1 MDDLPHPLTAADTL
15 EVDLEAELGDELYQ
29 APHEGRGSAEVAL
42 PESLQTMQ
50 VPVDAFDDNET
61 RPVIVVPHPG
71 AGQARSFGA
80 PSTLLL
86 AIPPEMLID

>member
-1 MDDLPHPLTAADTL
+1 MNDLPHPLTAADTL
-15 EVDLEAELGDELYQ
+15 EVDLEAELGDELVH
-29 APHEGRGSAEVAL
+29 APHEGRGSAEVRV

-50 VPVDAFDDNET
+50 VPVDAFEDT
-61 RPVIVVPHPG
+61 Y
-71 AGQARSFGA
+71 GA

>member
-29 APHEGRGSAEVAL
+29 SPHEGRGSAEVMV
-42 PESLQTMQ
+42 PDNMQTMQ
-50 VPVDAFDDNET
+50 VPVDAFDDDT
-61 RPVIVVPHPG
+61 RPLIVAPSG
-71 AGQARSFGA
+71 AAQSFGA

>member
-1 MDDLPHPLTAADTL
+1 MDDFPHPLTAADTL
-15 EVDLEAELGDELYQ
+15 EVDLDAAWGDDEEYQ
-29 APHEGRGSAEVAL
+29 APHEGRGSVEVQV

-50 VPVDAFDDNET
+50 VPVDAFDDDT
-61 RPVIVVPHPG
+61 RPLVLIPSS
-71 AGQARSFGA
+71 SFSA